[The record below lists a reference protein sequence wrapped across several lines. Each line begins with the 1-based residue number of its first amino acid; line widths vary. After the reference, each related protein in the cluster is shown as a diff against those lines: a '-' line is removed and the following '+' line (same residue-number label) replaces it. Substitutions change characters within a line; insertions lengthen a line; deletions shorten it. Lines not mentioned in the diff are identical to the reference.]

1 MKIRVIAS
9 KDNKDKYIK
18 MLEQAGFTIS
28 NNASL
33 TFKEDDY
40 IQDSFIGEKNGS
52 YEIIH
57 FSMILFIE
65 SFGHQIVIHTPSND
79 FTIKEK
85 LYELESILYDKG
97 FIRINK
103 STIVNKKGIK
113 SIKPTFNGRIDL
125 LMKNNAT
132 LYVSKSYN
140 KKFKEFIGF

>member
-1 MKIRVIAS
+1 MNIRVIAS
-9 KDNKDKYIK
+9 KENKEKYIK
-18 MLEQAGFTIS
+18 MLKQAGFTIS
-28 NNASL
+28 NDATL

-57 FSMILFIE
+57 YQTILLIE
-65 SFGHQIVIHTPSND
+65 SFGHQIVLHTLSND
-79 FTIKEK
+79 YTIKEK
-85 LYELESILYDKG
+85 LYELESILHDKG

-125 LMKNNAT
+125 LMKNNTT
-132 LYVSKSYN
+132 LYVSKTYN